1 MPFLP
6 LVNTTM
12 VIEIEF
18 SAFISESGCNNFCL
32 AYPKHCQQDACR
44 LSLVS
49 IRIVVKAQSKVS
61 FFSSHI
67 MLSVVK
73 VILVDLEIWL
83 DNIVYIIHTI
93 ESPQNLHWC
102 TMYNGGYQILMK
114 YLTRSNGLELSN
126 PTAAA
131 KGQTI
136 LPRNLQYSSLGNSA
150 LKYLGNGNF
159 EAITS
164 YQTTSLMKKECPPS
178 HSRSLIFI
186 SSCFSCTALS
196 AMTSQ
201 TNWRNRRRSDQ
212 TTKARSFLSGS
223 LVFFPNHK
231 LKVRSEYHIL

>member
-1 MPFLP
+1 M
-6 LVNTTM
+6 T
-12 VIEIEF
+12 
-18 SAFISESGCNNFCL
+18 SQ
-32 AYPKHCQQDACR
+32 K
-44 LSLVS
+44 
-49 IRIVVKAQSKVS
+49 
-61 FFSSHI
+61 
-67 MLSVVK
+67 
-73 VILVDLEIWL
+73 
-83 DNIVYIIHTI
+83 
-93 ESPQNLHWC
+93 LHWC
-102 TMYNGGYQILMK
+102 SIYNSGYWILMK
-114 YLTRSNGLELSN
+114 YLTRSNGLDSSN

-131 KGQTI
+131 KGQTF

-164 YQTTSLMKKECPPS
+164 YQTTCLMKKECPPS